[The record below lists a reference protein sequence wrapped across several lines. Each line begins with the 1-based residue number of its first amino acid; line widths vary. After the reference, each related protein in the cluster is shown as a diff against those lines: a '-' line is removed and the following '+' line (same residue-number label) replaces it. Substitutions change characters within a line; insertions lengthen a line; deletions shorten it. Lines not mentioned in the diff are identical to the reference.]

1 MKKEPLK
8 TPLEYEKEKALKKAE
23 EFGENATETQVSEV
37 RSKIDKFIKGPM
49 KKVGDKMK
57 QLWQFY
63 QSPDTPKWMKAEIIG
78 ALIYVIS
85 PIDLIPDTIPFIG
98 FIDDIFVIGAIF
110 HSLVNAGVMLVE
122 KEALPVILDF
132 GEQEINARLNSSLK
146 TTIKNSII
154 NFLLLTCGMLL
165 VIFQPISEIVS
176 YYMASVFF
184 LISLVWGIIRSINN
198 GKTMFPIVKCI
209 VQEKNLEAGI
219 CKYIIQCYPKIKTA
233 LDTVKKL
240 SSYIPALKE
249 FPELVEVV
257 RHYIDVFKKRIIIFV
272 SMFGAYTLMFFISR
286 RILMNQFGG
295 ISMFAAYFYP
305 IIHIWKTI
313 AALFA

>member
-1 MKKEPLK
+1 MKN
-8 TPLEYEKEKALKKAE
+8 TPLEFEKEKALQKAE
-23 EFGENATETQVSEV
+23 EFGEHATEKQISDV
-37 RSKIDKFIKGPM
+37 RTKIDKFIKGPM

-57 QLWQFY
+57 ALWKFY
-63 QSPDTPKWMKAEIIG
+63 LSPDTPKWMKAEIIG

-85 PIDLIPDTIPFIG
+85 PIDLIPDVIPFIG

-132 GEQEINARLNSSLK
+132 GEQEINTRLNNSLK

-154 NFLLLTCGMLL
+154 NFLLLTCGMML
-165 VIFQPISEIVS
+165 VIFHPISEIVS

-184 LISLVWGIIRSINN
+184 LFSLGWAAIRFVGNAKI
-198 GKTMFPIVKCI
+198 MFPIIKCI
-209 VQEKNLEAGI
+209 IEAKNLEAGL
-219 CKYIIQCYPKIKTA
+219 CKYIIQRYPKIKTA

-249 FPELVEVV
+249 FPEMVEIV
-257 RHYIDVFKKRIIIFV
+257 RHYVDVFKKRIIIFV
-272 SMFGAYTLMFFISR
+272 SSFGAYTLMFFITR
-286 RILMNQFGG
+286 RILMEQFGG
-295 ISMFAAYFYP
+295 ISTFAAYFYP
-305 IIHIWKTI
+305 FIHIWKTV

>member
-1 MKKEPLK
+1 MKKK
-8 TPLEYEKEKALKKAE
+8 PLEFEKEKALQKAE
-23 EFGENATETQVSEV
+23 EFGEHATDQQISDV

-57 QLWQFY
+57 QLWKFY
-63 QSPDTPKWMKAEIIG
+63 LSPDTPKWMKAEIIG

-85 PIDLIPDTIPFIG
+85 PIDLIPDIIPFIG

-122 KEALPVILDF
+122 RDALPAILDF
-132 GEQEINARLNSSLK
+132 GEQEINSRLNNSLK

-154 NFLLLTCGMLL
+154 NFLLLSCGMLL
-165 VIFQPISEIVS
+165 VIFKPISETVA

-184 LISLVWGIIRSINN
+184 LFSLVWAAIRFVNN
-198 GKTMFPIVKCI
+198 AKMMFPIIKCI
-209 VQEKNLEAGI
+209 LQEKNLEAGL
-219 CKYIIQCYPKIKTA
+219 CKYIIQRYPKIKTA

-249 FPELVEVV
+249 FPEMVEVV
-257 RHYIDVFKKRIIIFV
+257 RHYIDVFKKRIIIFA
-272 SMFGAYTLMFFISR
+272 SSFGAYTLMFFITR
-286 RILMNQFGG
+286 RILMDQFGG

-305 IIHIWKTI
+305 LIHIWKTVVV
-313 AALFA
+313 LFA

>member
-1 MKKEPLK
+1 MKN
-8 TPLEYEKEKALKKAE
+8 TPLEYEKEKALQKAE
-23 EFGENATETQVSEV
+23 EFGEHATEKQISDV
-37 RSKIDKFIKGPM
+37 RAKIDKFIKGPM

-57 QLWQFY
+57 ALWKFY
-63 QSPDTPKWMKAEIIG
+63 LSPDTPKWMKAEIIG

-85 PIDLIPDTIPFIG
+85 PIDLIPDVIPFIG

-184 LISLVWGIIRSINN
+184 LISLVWGIIRSVNN
-198 GKTMFPIVKCI
+198 AKTMFPIVKCI
-209 VQEKNLEAGI
+209 VQEKSLEAGI
-219 CKYIIQCYPKIKTA
+219 SKYIIQCYPKVKTA

-272 SMFGAYTLMFFISR
+272 STFGAYTLMFFISR

-305 IIHIWKTI
+305 IIHIWKTV

>member
-1 MKKEPLK
+1 MKKKPFEFD
-8 TPLEYEKEKALKKAE
+8 EKKAIE
-23 EFGENATETQVSEV
+23 IAENLGEHATEKQVSEV
-37 RSKIDKFIKGPM
+37 KSKIDKFIKGPM
-49 KKVGDKMK
+49 KQVGDKMK
-57 QLWQFY
+57 QLWKFY
-63 QSPDTPKWMKAEIIG
+63 LSPDTPKWMKAEIIG

-85 PIDLIPDTIPFIG
+85 PIDLIPDVIPFIG

-132 GEQEINARLNSSLK
+132 GEQEINTRLNNSLK
-146 TTIKNSII
+146 TTIKNSVI

-165 VIFQPISEIVS
+165 VIFRPINATVS

-184 LISLVWGIIRSINN
+184 LFSLGWAAIRFVNN
-198 GKTMFPIVKCI
+198 AKVMFPIIKCI
-209 VQEKNLEAGI
+209 VQEKSLEAGL
-219 CKYIIQCYPKIKTA
+219 CKYIIQRYPKIKTA

-249 FPELVEVV
+249 FPEMVEIV

-272 SMFGAYTLMFFISR
+272 SSFGAYTLMFFITR
-286 RILMNQFGG
+286 RILIEQFGG
-295 ISMFAAYFYP
+295 ISTFAAYFYP
-305 IIHIWKTI
+305 LIHIWKTI
-313 AALFA
+313 VALFA